1 MTERTCENCYYKYF
15 DSKAYPCSM
24 CIMGEE
30 RKDMFKP
37 KKGADDE
44 QMD

>member
-1 MTERTCENCYYKYF
+1 MTEHTCANCYYLDF

-24 CIMGEE
+24 CVCGEE

-37 KKGADDE
+37 KKGESDE
-44 QMD
+44 TR